1 VQYTLLHACP
11 RPWFSLF
18 RDLSQALSLCLPPL
32 LFRRY
37 RPHHHHAHA
46 PPRFHNGVEAE
57 VHFDASIDVTVEWPK
72 PQVSLTGAPDEDPLV
87 HKHMHMPCPL
97 FKSGMYCR
105 AKITAYDYAAETY
118 ELEYVDGPYC
128 GDEEPDGHVAFQLP
142 DQPRAK
148 FRLHHVKG
156 AFVSVDMSDNYASHW
171 PVFLLLVSA
180 AQVLAF
186 LYFVYAVMG
195 KDAEA
200 DSPVGGP
207 KAWWMRVV
215 GEFPGCGDLRPEW
228 WRLWSHQLV
237 HAGYSHLVNNMV
249 MQVVFGLPINMVH
262 GNLRFAA
269 MYELGVVGGGL
280 SFVLLGGGQN
290 ALVGCSGGVYCIV
303 GIHVAELVMNWESA
317 QKGLLNHWTR
327 LGVMLFLVGLD
338 FYLYDTGPSET
349 TSYSA
354 HIGGFLTG
362 AVFGCVLLENLE
374 VTWFE
379 RTVLLP
385 AVWVFACGLT
395 VWAVAN
401 YSLNFPPWSVYGV
414 DEDSCCVQL
423 IECEQANY
431 LDASDYAS
439 FACSGGTSVTKANG
453 RTVLEHNCT
462 VFAQYALTQLG
473 R

>member
-1 VQYTLLHACP
+1 
-11 RPWFSLF
+11 
-18 RDLSQALSLCLPPL
+18 
-32 LFRRY
+32 
-37 RPHHHHAHA
+37 
-46 PPRFHNGVEAE
+46 
-57 VHFDASIDVTVEWPK
+57 
-72 PQVSLTGAPDEDPLV
+72 
-87 HKHMHMPCPL
+87 
-97 FKSGMYCR
+97 
-105 AKITAYDYAAETY
+105 
-118 ELEYVDGPYC
+118 
-128 GDEEPDGHVAFQLP
+128 
-142 DQPRAK
+142 
-148 FRLHHVKG
+148 
-156 AFVSVDMSDNYASHW
+156 
-171 PVFLLLVSA
+171 
-180 AQVLAF
+180 
-186 LYFVYAVMG
+186 
-195 KDAEA
+195 
-200 DSPVGGP
+200 
-207 KAWWMRVV
+207 MRVV

-280 SFVLLGGGQN
+280 SF
-290 ALVGCSGGVYCIV
+290 
-303 GIHVAELVMNWESA
+303 
-317 QKGLLNHWTR
+317 
-327 LGVMLFLVGLD
+327 
-338 FYLYDTGPSET
+338 
-349 TSYSA
+349 
-354 HIGGFLTG
+354 
-362 AVFGCVLLENLE
+362 VLLENLE

-453 RTVLEHNCT
+453 RTVLEQNCT